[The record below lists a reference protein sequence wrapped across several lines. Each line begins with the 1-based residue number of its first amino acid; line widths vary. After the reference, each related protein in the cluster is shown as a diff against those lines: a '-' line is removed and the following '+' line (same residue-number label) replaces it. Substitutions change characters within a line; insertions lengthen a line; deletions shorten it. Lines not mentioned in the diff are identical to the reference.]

1 MTPRRERKSIRR
13 REILAAAFECFI
25 QYGHAKTTFD
35 DVARKTEVSRSL
47 LYSYFKD
54 KEDLFLAVAQDV
66 LEGQRQKTE
75 AALKSGAGD
84 ERKFHEVLE
93 LWGVELYAKV
103 SDSPHGRELLGEGY
117 RAWEVIG
124 SKYRDYLIRVL
135 SRFVGASDIS
145 ELLVLCMKGAQGDQP
160 SVPVLRK
167 RLRLLARLAWARR
180 GRP

>member
-1 MTPRRERKSIRR
+1 MVPRRERKNIRR

-47 LYSYFKD
+47 LYAYFKD
-54 KEDLFLAVAQDV
+54 KEDLFLSVARELLD
-66 LEGQRQKTE
+66 EQRQKTE
-75 AALKSGAGD
+75 AVLKSGSSD
-84 ERKFHEVLE
+84 EEKFRDVLE
-93 LWGVELYAKV
+93 LWGLGLYAKV

-124 SKYRDYLIRVL
+124 SKYREYLIRAL
-135 SRFVGASDIS
+135 SRFVGGADVS

-167 RLRLLARLAWARR
+167 RLRLLERLAWKRR

>member
-1 MTPRRERKSIRR
+1 MSPRRDDRR

-35 DVARKTEVSRSL
+35 DVARKAEVSRSL

-54 KEDLFLAVAQDV
+54 KEDLFLSVARELLD
-66 LEGQRQKTE
+66 EQRQKTE
-75 AALKSGAGD
+75 AVLKSGAGD
-84 ERKFHEVLE
+84 ERMFHEVLE
-93 LWGVELYAKV
+93 LWGLGLYAKV
-103 SDSPHGRELLGEGY
+103 ADSPHGRELLGEGY

-145 ELLVLCMKGAQGDQP
+145 ELLVLCMKGVQGDHP

-167 RLRLLARLAWARR
+167 RMRLLARLAWNRR
-180 GRP
+180 ERP